1 MTFLAQQPFC
11 LLALLVSSVLLSGC
25 GDPPHFEGQYVGSLG
40 DQCMP
45 GSGLPPAL
53 DMHLDIRVDDPE
65 KRNPSYVARWRSSA
79 FGEFPVSAPGK
90 LNGDQL
96 MFEFE
101 KDEVRGWTGYQ
112 PQLLVTM
119 TLEPHAGKDG
129 HLWLSG
135 FNLSALDAR
144 TESAAIE
151 TVTLE
156 DLTEQ
161 APFGTLGNNGLCLAP
176 AS

>member
-45 GSGLPPAL
+45 GSGLPAAL

-65 KRNPSYVARWRSSA
+65 RRNPSYVARLRSNA

-90 LNGDQL
+90 LDGDQL
-96 MFEFE
+96 VFEFD

-112 PQLLVTM
+112 PQLLVVM
-119 TLEPHAGKDG
+119 TLEPHAGKEG
-129 HLWLSG
+129 HLWMSAFSLT
-135 FNLSALDAR
+135 ALDAR